1 MIENPRPT
9 RAEVSDIANAIYQR
23 TDAIMLSG
31 ETAYGQYPLES
42 VQLMTRVAQEIERV
56 LDPDVNTNIV
66 RINNEI
72 TATLARSAVRTC
84 TSLPIKAI
92 VVDSLT
98 GRTGRYLAAF
108 RGKIPVYAICYRE
121 NVMRELALSYGVQA
135 EYMEPRDSRDG
146 FLSHTITH
154 MVSQGRITLDDMVLV
169 IGGSFG
175 PSNGAS
181 FMEISKASALVVNK

>member
-1 MIENPRPT
+1 
-9 RAEVSDIANAIYQR
+9 
-23 TDAIMLSG
+23 
-31 ETAYGQYPLES
+31 
-42 VQLMTRVAQEIERV
+42 
-56 LDPDVNTNIV
+56 
-66 RINNEI
+66 
-72 TATLARSAVRTC
+72 
-84 TSLPIKAI
+84 
-92 VVDSLT
+92 
-98 GRTGRYLAAF
+98 
-108 RGKIPVYAICYRE
+108 RE